1 MISTPSSPTCARCR
15 RRSDCACRPFIQD
28 LLAGKRFGGDMN
40 GRVRRSRIAAQ
51 FVGMVCAAALL
62 PSGAAAEYP
71 DRPIRL
77 IIPFA
82 AGGAT
87 DILGRSVADFLGK
100 ECKQSIVVENKPGAN
115 TSVAADLVAH
125 APPDGYT
132 LLIAAASTLVLNP
145 LPYKKPTIDPRAFRP
160 LPLMVGVPLISDVH
174 KSVP

>member
-1 MISTPSSPTCARCR
+1 MSGRKGHSRVSAR
-15 RRSDCACRPFIQD
+15 FIGA
-28 LLAGKRFGGDMN
+28 L
-40 GRVRRSRIAAQ
+40 
-51 FVGMVCAAALL
+51 CAAALL
-62 PSGAAAEYP
+62 LPSVAAAEYP

-100 ECKQSIVVENKPGAN
+100 EFKQSIVVENKPGAN

-145 LPYKKPTIDPRAFRP
+145 LLYKKPTIDPRAFRP
-160 LPLMVGVPLISDVH
+160 LSIMVEVPLIMVVN
-174 KSVP
+174 KSVPAQSVAEFIAYAKANPGKVN